1 MNTNRLCPTPMAEAA
16 LRAHSLLEFLNAE
29 KPDPRL
35 WECFKISRELDSKP
49 SPNVQ
54 SRLLGRLNRA
64 ILSGFSFRPNL
75 YWSARREWTVGWIP
89 VYAPHPWDPPAPK
102 RDPQDRR
109 QSVSVNAGLII
120 ILEML
125 AAGTLERVRQCSE
138 CQKTW
143 FFASSAKRRVC
154 GGLCRYRKFK
164 KAHTKAERAEYM
176 RENRKNPV
184 VVKREVKKGTKR
196 S

>member
-35 WECFKISRELDSKP
+35 WECFKIARKLDSKP
-49 SPNVQ
+49 FPNVQ
-54 SRLLGRLNRA
+54 ARLLGRLNRA
-64 ILSGFSFRPNL
+64 ILSEFSFRPNL
-75 YWSARREWTVGWIP
+75 YWSSRREWTLGWI
-89 VYAPHPWDPPAPK
+89 
-102 RDPQDRR
+102 QDRR
-109 QSVSVNAGLII
+109 QPVPVNAGLIV

-125 AAGTLERVRQCSE
+125 AAGTLERLRQCSE
-138 CQKTW
+138 CQAW

-176 RENRKNPV
+176 RENRKN
-184 VVKREVKKGTKR
+184 GTEPWKLNDQR
-196 S
+196 KEG